1 MNSHKLSDFDFD
13 FPKELIASRTAG
25 KGKTKIL
32 FCPKNGSSRSIL
44 PSSEIVDL
52 IQPEDCLV
60 VNNTKVIP
68 ARLFGNT
75 AFGGHV
81 ETLLVQALIP
91 ANTGESRWEA
101 WVKPGK
107 AFTVGKTL

>member
-68 ARLFGNT
+68 ARLFGK
-75 AFGGHV
+75 
-81 ETLLVQALIP
+81 IC
-91 ANTGESRWEA
+91 
-101 WVKPGK
+101 
-107 AFTVGKTL
+107 